1 MYVISAT
8 QTTVVTQTTCRSSS
22 VSTDHHESS
31 RYRRSRAEEHA
42 APEGSITPN
51 PRHFSAPFSRKRTG
65 KREHDSCLSD
75 ASLELSIDAPD
86 FSGPTSTEYTFS
98 AVNGKL
104 RAMGMQS
111 AIPER
116 HLGSGLPPTSTGRL
130 AQYGPIMKL
139 LTMDPLW
146 DMTRDDAYSLVDD
159 WSVGLGS
166 IYPIV
171 GRQTMLQTVDK
182 VFDALDKARTCGLR
196 DTGGS
201 VAEALF
207 DHDTNKLKIV
217 LAIGMTKEAGGRE
230 HQAQRLFQSISEAVE
245 GLIWNPEGIQGIQLL
260 FLVVSAPL

>member
-1 MYVISAT
+1 M
-8 QTTVVTQTTCRSSS
+8 R
-22 VSTDHHESS
+22 
-31 RYRRSRAEEHA
+31 
-42 APEGSITPN
+42 N
-51 PRHFSAPFSRKRTG
+51 
-65 KREHDSCLSD
+65 RELGHSHSP
-75 ASLELSIDAPD
+75 LELPTDAPD

-116 HLGSGLPPTSTGRL
+116 RLGSSLPPTSSGRL
-130 AQYGPIMKL
+130 AQYGPFMKL

-159 WSVGLGS
+159 WIVGLGS

-171 GRQTMLQTVDK
+171 GQQMMLRTVDN
-182 VFDALDKARTCGLR
+182 VFDALDEARSEGLR

-207 DHDTNKLKIV
+207 NHDTNKLKIV
-217 LAIGMTKEAGGRE
+217 LAIGITKEAGGQE
-230 HQAQRLFQSISEAVE
+230 HQAQRLFQSTSEAVE
-245 GLIWNPEGIQGIQLL
+245 GLIWNPEGLQGIQLL
-260 FLVVSAPL
+260 FLVVSVGQPSR